1 MISDG
6 GVAFPRSSQG
16 PSGDLDMAY
25 GMSVRDVFAA
35 APMNELEMETLRQ
48 AFATKFPGKPL
59 SIAALR
65 YFRADT
71 MLEVR
76 AQWYAENQAPT
87 PLPTAVTPPV
97 TATFPEME

>member
-1 MISDG
+1 MNTPDG
-6 GVAFPRSSQG
+6 GSAFPSDFVDLPG
-16 PSGDLDMAY
+16 SGFSK
-25 GMSVRDVFAA
+25 GMSLRDYLAA

-76 AQWYAENQAPT
+76 AQWYNENQAPA
-87 PLPTAVTPPV
+87 PLQAPIVIPPQ
-97 TATFPEME
+97 PGEEMS